1 MRLPD
6 DGQEYCQCPPEEC
19 TREGECNSSESMLCG
34 ECMLPFEPVNTTPAE
49 HAIANTAALPS
60 EIVVY
65 SALSRYRK
73 KLKKAGAELLAGEG
87 IERFIGSKKHLLGIK
102 EVVKEYGA
110 SAMCVVAR
118 ILIQKQVFELPIG
131 ERRRRFPE
139 LFTKLPLPT
148 EDDLSNQNT
157 GESGLEDISGGL
169 CRIEA
174 DQEHSDG
181 PVEKV
186 SNQDEGRHG
195 HTKLKV
201 WHKNASYPVPLEAK
215 VQHRLMVKL
224 QQVMEHACYEFAQ
237 REMQKTL
244 EDQEWDHPEAVE
256 LNQWMN
262 ILIGHDGFDTNKSTE
277 ELEALFLSGVEI
289 RDVAV
294 KRVVVDPWRT
304 RVFLKNAEDIL
315 KVPEAGDCLPVV
327 KKLRGDVEKSLGELH
342 LTTMFERVRVEK
354 ELAEIAAESKKL
366 QQRRERVKAA
376 IVPYMKQCQEVA
388 GSSVLEAVCAAEVV
402 AEV

>member
-1 MRLPD
+1 M
-6 DGQEYCQCPPEEC
+6 
-19 TREGECNSSESMLCG
+19 
-34 ECMLPFEPVNTTPAE
+34 TPAE

-60 EIVVY
+60 EMVVY

-73 KLKKAGAELLAGEG
+73 KFKKAGAELLAGEG
-87 IERFIGSKKHLLGIK
+87 IERFISSKKHLLGIK
-102 EVVKEYGA
+102 EVVNEYGA

-118 ILIQKQVFELPIG
+118 ILIQKKVFELPIG

-139 LFTKLPLPT
+139 LFRELPLPI
-148 EDDLSNQNT
+148 EDDVSKQNT
-157 GESGLEDISGGL
+157 GASGSEDISGGL
-169 CRIEA
+169 CRVEA
-174 DQEHSDG
+174 GQEHSDE
-181 PVEKV
+181 PAEEVSDQEK
-186 SNQDEGRHG
+186 GGHG
-195 HTKLKV
+195 FTKLKA
-201 WHKNASYPVPLEAK
+201 WHKDPSYPVPLEAK

-256 LNQWMN
+256 LDQWMN

-304 RVFLKNAEDIL
+304 RVFLKDAEDIL
-315 KVPEAGDCLPVV
+315 KVLEAGDYLHVIE
-327 KKLRGDVEKSLGELH
+327 KLRGDVEKYLGELH
-342 LTTMFERVRVEK
+342 LTTMLKQVRVEK

-366 QQRRERVKAA
+366 QQRRERVEAA
-376 IVPYMKQCQEVA
+376 ILPWMKKCQEVT
-388 GSSVLEAVCAAEVV
+388 GSRVLEAICAAEVV
-402 AEV
+402 AEVQDCS

>member
-6 DGQEYCQCPPEEC
+6 DRQKYCQCCPEEG
-19 TREGECNSSESMLCG
+19 TREGECNSRESTLCG
-34 ECMLPFEPVNTTPAE
+34 ECMLPFEPVNTTPEE

-102 EVVKEYGA
+102 EVVNEYGA

-139 LFTKLPLPT
+139 LFPKLPLPIN
-148 EDDLSNQNT
+148 DPSNQNSV
-157 GESGLEDISGGL
+157 ESGLEDISGGL

-174 DQEHSDG
+174 DQEHSDE

-195 HTKLKV
+195 YTKLKV
-201 WHKNASYPVPLEAK
+201 WHKKPSYPVPLEAR

-256 LNQWMN
+256 LDQWMN

-315 KVPEAGDCLPVV
+315 KVLEAGDYLHVIE
-327 KKLRGDVEKSLGELH
+327 KLRSDVETYLGELH
-342 LTTMFERVRVEK
+342 LTTMLKQVRVEK

-376 IVPYMKQCQEVA
+376 IVPWMKQRQEEA
-388 GSSVLEAVCAAEVV
+388 GSRVLEAICAAEVV